1 MQSQDITIE
10 IDGKPM
16 PCYLS
21 RPDGDGPLPAV
32 IVLQEIFGVNTEVR
46 RISDLLASAGYVA
59 LAPNYYYRTHPELNE
74 PYTPEGLQAGFAA
87 ASQVTKANVRCDIA
101 AAIDWLDAQPF
112 VVHGKIA
119 TWGFCF
125 GGSVAFV
132 TATLPG
138 LACAVSF
145 YGSRIAAPFSSGEA
159 EGLAD
164 AGNLRA
170 PILLVFGGLDESI
183 PPAAIARIGA
193 ALAAAG
199 KRFEIQVYPNVGHAF
214 FRDSSENLSAEE
226 VADAWD
232 RVQAFLERN
241 MA

>member
-21 RPDGDGPLPAV
+21 RPDGDAPVPAV
-32 IVLQEIFGVNTEVR
+32 IVLQEIFGINAEVR
-46 RISDLLASAGYVA
+46 RIGDLLASTGYAA
-59 LAPNYYYRTHPELNE
+59 LAPNYYYRTHPQLNE
-74 PYTPEGLQAGFAA
+74 PYTPAGIEAGFAA
-87 ASQVTKANVRCDIA
+87 ASAVTKANLRRDVA
-101 AAIDWLDAQPF
+101 ATIDWLNAQPF
-112 VVHGKIA
+112 VLHGRIA

-145 YGSRIAAPFSSGEA
+145 YGSHIAKPLPDGEPPA
-159 EGLAD
+159 LSD
-164 AGNLRA
+164 AGELRA
-170 PILLVFGGLDESI
+170 PILLAFGGQDDSI
-183 PPAAIARIGA
+183 PPTAVAQIGDALSAAN
-193 ALAAAG
+193 
-199 KRFEIQVYPNVGHAF
+199 KPFEIQIYPNVGHAF
-214 FRDSSENLSAEE
+214 FRSSSANMSAEE

-232 RVQAFLERN
+232 RVQAFLQRHF
-241 MA
+241 A